1 MAVYALAAVSWCTYK
16 EVMQFVVFQFGLAIT
31 LARVPVL
38 WRYGTGTAHHHPMA
52 RVPTPCA
59 NSSGEKEH
67 LLTIS

>member
-38 WRYGTGTAHHHPMA
+38 CGGTAHHHPMA
-52 RVPTPCA
+52 RVPTLCA
-59 NSSGEKEH
+59 NTSWVKEH
-67 LLTIS
+67 LFTIP

>member
-31 LARVPVL
+31 LARVPV
-38 WRYGTGTAHHHPMA
+38 RRSTAHLHPMA